1 MQTSSSS
8 EPLTPSANC
17 CNPLGLALSESLLT
31 EDQQKAVTA
40 LYENDVLLVARMGAG
55 KSVVA
60 ATAVAELLDDKQ
72 VQRVLIVTTP
82 KIANTVW
89 AQEFAKWHH
98 TRHIPVAV
106 ATGTPEERLAL
117 LKSDAPVCVVTFN
130 VLPWMKKEKLF
141 GLFDG
146 LLVDETT
153 KLKETGGAWF
163 KALRPH
169 LKKFLW
175 RGGLTGTPVNED
187 FMGLYGQ
194 MMLVDAGESLG
205 TRKEAFLN
213 QYFYALDYKQYNWAL
228 KEGAEKRL
236 LQAIAPHVHVMPEY
250 RAELPP
256 IEFHQVPL
264 AMPDTLAAYYDRM
277 RRDMVTEDTVSQT
290 AAVLVQKLQQIGSG
304 FVYDE
309 AGEAVALSDYRVNA
323 LLDLLERLKGQ
334 NVIIAYWYKEDLQRL
349 RAALPEA
356 EELNPKTLAKTVKRW
371 NAGEIEHLLIHPR
384 SAGHGL
390 QLEQGG
396 HTIIWYSPVWS
407 NDLWEQTNARVWR
420 RGQKNPVHIYTL
432 VADGTIDE
440 LVCQR
445 VEKKAQFDKLFTQ
458 HLGAAQ

>member
-17 CNPLGLALSESLLT
+17 CKPSELT
-31 EDQQKAVTA
+31 PDQQNAVTA
-40 LYENDVLLVARMGAG
+40 LYERNCLVVGKMGSG

-60 ATAVAELLDDKQ
+60 ATAIAELLEDKQ

-89 AQEFAKWHH
+89 AQEFAKWQ
-98 TRHIPVAV
+98 HIQHVPVAV
-106 ATGTPEERLAL
+106 ATGSPEERLAL

-130 VLPWMKKEKLF
+130 TLPWMKKEKLF

-163 KALRPH
+163 KAIRPH

-213 QYFYALDYKQYNWAL
+213 RYFYALDYKQYNWAL
-228 KEGAEKRL
+228 KEGAEKQL

-349 RAALPEA
+349 RAALPA
-356 EELNPKTLAKTVKRW
+356 AHELNPKTLTKTVKRW

-445 VEKKAQFDKLFTQ
+445 VEKKAQFDKLFTH
-458 HLGAAQ
+458 HLGDAQ

>member
-1 MQTSSSS
+1 MQTSTSS
-8 EPLTPSANC
+8 EVLTTSASSCELLELTP
-17 CNPLGLALSESLLT
+17 
-31 EDQQKAVTA
+31 DQQNAVTA
-40 LYENDVLLVARMGAG
+40 LYETNCLVVGKMGSG
-55 KSVVA
+55 KTVVA
-60 ATAVAELLDDKQ
+60 ATAITELLDDKQ

-89 AQEFAKWHH
+89 AQEFAKWSH
-98 TRHIPVAV
+98 TQHVPVAV
-106 ATGTPEERLAL
+106 ATGSPEERLAL
-117 LKSDAPVCVVTFN
+117 MKSDAPVCVITFN
-130 VLPWMKKEKLF
+130 NLPWAKKEKLF

-163 KALRPH
+163 KAIRPH
-169 LKKFLW
+169 LKKFVW

-187 FMGLYGQ
+187 FMGLFGQ
-194 MMLVDAGESLG
+194 MMLVDAGASLG
-205 TRKEAFLN
+205 TRKEAFLAR
-213 QYFYALDYKQYNWAL
+213 YFYALDYKQYNWAL
-228 KEGAEKRL
+228 KEGAEAQL
-236 LQAIAPHVHVMPEY
+236 LQAISPHVHVMPEY
-250 RAELPP
+250 RGELPP
-256 IEFHQVPL
+256 IEYHQVPL
-264 AMPDTLAAYYDRM
+264 TMPGTLAAYYDQM

-309 AGEAVALSDYRVNA
+309 AGDAVQLSDYRVDA
-323 LLDLLERLKGQ
+323 LRELLERLKGQ

-349 RAALPEA
+349 RAALPDA
-356 EELNPKTLAKTVKRW
+356 HELNPKTLAKTVKRW

-396 HTIIWYSPVWS
+396 YTIIWYSPVWS

-420 RGQKNPVHIYTL
+420 RGQKHPVHIYTL
-432 VADGTIDE
+432 EAVGTIDE
-440 LVCQR
+440 LISQR
-445 VEKKAQFDKLFTQ
+445 VEMKAQFDKLFTQ